1 MGSKKRYIFVHMLND
16 FSGSP
21 RVLAD
26 FSMAE
31 AIQHENISVVTSRTS
46 GFLDSVH
53 GERISFWY
61 PRSKSN
67 VFNFISFGL
76 AHLQCFFIVF
86 FLIMRSYFFGEK
98 PIVLS
103 NTLLSLSSMLVCR
116 ILRARSVVYVH
127 ELSIKPKL
135 MHQIAVRVIEY
146 CADDVIFVSKF
157 LKKQFSFKAPLSV
170 VIPNGLRNDFNDS
183 NYLDFDRKFLKGK
196 VLFVGSLKEY
206 KGIFELITIS
216 KMMPEII
223 FSGILNCSDKE
234 LADFIRD
241 NDIPRNLAFESRVDD
256 LENRFRGAFL
266 VLSLSKP
273 KMWVETFGLTILEGM
288 SCGCPCVVPPVGGH
302 LDFFDSS
309 CGLVA
314 DSADTK
320 IITNFILK
328 LKRDQIYWRECSNN
342 SIEGSSKLSHQS
354 FLNLVDEFW
363 QETN

>member
-1 MGSKKRYIFVHMLND
+1 MGCKKRYIFVHMLND

-31 AIQHENISVVTSRTS
+31 TLQQENVSVVTSRTY
-46 GFLDSVH
+46 GFLDSVQ
-53 GERISFWY
+53 GERVSFWY

-67 VFNFISFGL
+67 IFNFISFSL

-86 FLIMRSYFFGEK
+86 FLIMRSYLFGER

-127 ELSIKPKL
+127 ELSIQPKL
-135 MHQIAVRVIEY
+135 MYQIAVRVIEY

-157 LKKQFSFKAPLSV
+157 LKKRFSFKSPLCT
-170 VIPNGLRNDFNDS
+170 VIPNGLRNDFNDL
-183 NYLDFDRKFLKGK
+183 NDLDFDRKFHKGK

-216 KMMPEII
+216 KTMPEIF

-241 NDIPRNLAFESRVDD
+241 NDIPRNLALESRVDD
-256 LENRFRGAFL
+256 LENRFCDAFL
-266 VLSLSKP
+266 IMNLSKP
-273 KMWVETFGLTILEGM
+273 EMWLETFGLTILEGM
-288 SCGCPCVVPPVGGH
+288 SCGCPCVVPLAGGH
-302 LDFFDSS
+302 LDFFDSN
-309 CGLVA
+309 CGLAA
-314 DSADTK
+314 DSADTT

-328 LKRDQIYWRECSNN
+328 LKRDRIYWRECCNN
-342 SIEGSSKLSHQS
+342 SIANSSKLSHQS
-354 FLNLVDEFW
+354 YLKLVDEFW
-363 QETN
+363 QETS